1 MARRGSKHPTDL
13 ELEILKVLWAAG
25 PCTVKQ
31 LQEGLAASRELAYT
45 TVTTMLTIMA
55 SKGFVRKRRQGTG
68 HEYEALVPRQEASR
82 NMLRDLIDRVYD
94 GSTLAVVQSLLDT
107 IDLDADELAE
117 IRRLVNRKAKE
128 QS

>member
-13 ELEILKVLWAAG
+13 ELEILKVLWAQG

-31 LQEGLAASRELAYT
+31 LQEGLSASRELAYT
-45 TVTTMLTIMA
+45 TVVTMLTIMA
-55 SKGFVRKRRQGTG
+55 SKGFVRKRRQGGG
-68 HEYEALVPRQEASR
+68 HVYEPLVQRQEASSG
-82 NMLRDLIDRVYD
+82 MLQDLVARVYD
-94 GSTLAVVQSLLDT
+94 GSTLAVVQSLLDAAD
-107 IDLDADELAE
+107 IDAEELAE

>member
-13 ELEILKVLWAAG
+13 ELELLKVLWASG

-31 LQEGLAASRELAYT
+31 LREGLAASRGLAYT
-45 TVTTMLTIMA
+45 TVVTVLTIMA
-55 SKGFVRKRRQGTG
+55 NKGFVRKRRAGAATV
-68 HEYEALVPRQEASR
+68 YEALLPRDEATGG
-82 NMLRDLIDRVYD
+82 MLRDLIDRVYD
-94 GSTLAVVQSLLDT
+94 GSTLAVVQSLLDAA
-107 IDLDADELAE
+107 DLDADELAE